1 MKQRIKYGVIII
13 IIIIAGLLSRRIH
26 GMPLWIGDTLYAA
39 MMYFML
45 RLVLL
50 RKTVLF
56 IAVISL
62 LICFAI
68 EFSQLWQAP
77 WLNQLRSTLPGKLI
91 LGQGF
96 LWEDLLAYT
105 LGAALGALMDKYF
118 CGRLRK

>member
-1 MKQRIKYGVIII
+1 MKQRIKYAVVSI

-26 GMPLWIGDTLYAA
+26 GMPLWIGDLLYAT

-45 RLVLL
+45 RFVLL

-118 CGRLRK
+118 CSRLRK

>member
-1 MKQRIKYGVIII
+1 MKQRIKYGVIIV

-26 GMPLWIGDTLYAA
+26 GMPLWIGDTLYATT
-39 MMYFML
+39 MYFML
-45 RLVLL
+45 RFVLL
-50 RKTVLF
+50 CKTVLF
-56 IAVISL
+56 IAILSL
-62 LICFAI
+62 LICFVI
-68 EFSQLWQAP
+68 EFSQLWQTP

>member
-1 MKQRIKYGVIII
+1 MKQRIKYAVIII

-26 GMPLWIGDTLYAA
+26 GMPLWIGDTLYAT

-45 RLVLL
+45 RFVLL

-56 IAVISL
+56 IAVLSL
-62 LICFAI
+62 LICFVI
-68 EFSQLWQAP
+68 EFSQLWLTP

-105 LGAALGALMDKYF
+105 LGTALGALMDKYF
-118 CGRLRK
+118 RGRLRK